1 MASEST
7 ETVTVRLP
15 PELDSWLDEQ
25 ARELGVNRERVLV
38 QMLASYRATAEL
50 DGDLDAADLQFGAP
64 SDEEIEAVVD
74 SRFEESLDARVDER
88 VRQHLDARLDSTV
101 DQRVDTAVETALSG
115 HLSDAIEA
123 VERRLGNRVDN
134 AQSEFQEKLEDV
146 RERVIQ
152 VKQEADAKAPA
163 GHDHE
168 EFDRLVA
175 LGKQLDD
182 LHNEVETLSERLDAT
197 LPEQETAIEE
207 LEADL
212 DTVQERLR
220 TVGWTVR
227 DVRDSVEADTG
238 LEAVK
243 RVKRAAAKADV
254 DRARCENC
262 GNGVDIA
269 LLTDPHC
276 PHCESTVT
284 DVEEARGFFSKPKL
298 LVASQLEVGEE
309 NE

>member
-15 PELDSWLDEQ
+15 PELDTWLNEQ

-64 SDEEIEAVVD
+64 SDEEIETVVD
-74 SRFEESLDARVDER
+74 SRLDT
-88 VRQHLDARLDSTV
+88 RLDSTV
-101 DQRVDTAVETALSG
+101 DQRVDDAVETALSG
-115 HLSDAIEA
+115 HLSDATEA
-123 VERRLGNRVDN
+123 AERHLENRVDSV
-134 AQSEFQEKLEDV
+134 QSEFQEKLEDV

-152 VKQEADAKAPA
+152 VKHEADAKAPA

-168 EFDRLVA
+168 EFARLVA
-175 LGKQLDD
+175 LGEHADD
-182 LHNEVETLSERLDAT
+182 LQNEVETLTERLDAT

-212 DTVQERLR
+212 DTVRERLR
-220 TVGWTVR
+220 TVAWAVR
-227 DVRDSVEADTG
+227 DVRDSVDADTG
-238 LEAVK
+238 TEAVE
-243 RVKRAAAKADV
+243 RVKRAAAEADV

-262 GNGVDIA
+262 GNGIDIA

-284 DVEEARGFFSKPKL
+284 DVEEARGFFSKPRL
-298 LVASQLEVGEE
+298 LVASQLESGEE

>member
-15 PELDSWLDEQ
+15 SELDSWLDEQ
-25 ARELGVNRERVLV
+25 ARELEVTRETVLV

-50 DGDLDAADLQFGAP
+50 EGDLDAAELEVGTP
-64 SDEEIEAVVD
+64 GEEEVAEMVD
-74 SRFEESLDARVDER
+74 SRVDERLGEQLDARVE
-88 VRQHLDARLDSTV
+88 AAV
-101 DQRVDTAVETALSG
+101 DQRVG
-115 HLSDAIEA
+115 EA
-123 VERRLGNRVDN
+123 VEASLSEATEAVEARLKGRVD
-134 AQSEFQEKLEDV
+134 SVDREFHEKIEDV

-163 GHDHE
+163 DHDHE
-168 EFDRLVA
+168 EFERLVA
-175 LGKQLDD
+175 LGKQVDD
-182 LHNEVETLSERLDAT
+182 LEEEVGHLTERLDAT
-197 LPEQETAIEE
+197 VPEQEAAVEE
-207 LEADL
+207 READL

-220 TVGWTVR
+220 TVAWAVR
-227 DVRDSVEADTG
+227 DLRDSVEAETG
-238 LEAVK
+238 LDAVE

-276 PHCESTVT
+276 PHCEATVT
-284 DVEEARGFFSKPKL
+284 DVEEASGFFSKPKL
-298 LVASQLEVGEE
+298 LVASQLESGENDE
-309 NE
+309 

>member
-1 MASEST
+1 MASEPT

-15 PELDSWLDEQ
+15 SDLDSWLDEQ
-25 ARELGVNRERVLV
+25 ARELGVDRETVLV

-50 DGDLDAADLQFGAP
+50 DGDLDAAEFEFGAP
-64 SDEEIEAVVD
+64 SDERV
-74 SRFEESLDARVDER
+74 EEV
-88 VRQHLDARLDSTV
+88 V
-101 DQRVDTAVETALSG
+101 DQRVEAALAEQ
-115 HLSDAIEA
+115 LSDATET
-123 VERRLGNRVDN
+123 VERRVDSRVDSVQ
-134 AQSEFQEKLEDV
+134 AEFQEKLEDV

-163 GHDHE
+163 DHDHE

-175 LGKQLDD
+175 LGSHVDD
-182 LHNEVETLSERLDAT
+182 LQDDVERLTERLDAT

-220 TVGWTVR
+220 TVAWAVR
-227 DVRDSVEADTG
+227 DLRDDVEADTG
-238 LEAVK
+238 LAAVE

-262 GNGVDIA
+262 GNGVEIA

-276 PHCESTVT
+276 PHCEATVT
-284 DVEEARGFFSKPKL
+284 DVEEASGFFSKPKL
-298 LVASQLEVGEE
+298 LVASQLESGEE
-309 NE
+309 Q

>member
-15 PELDSWLDEQ
+15 SELDSWLDEQ
-25 ARELGVNRERVLV
+25 ARELEVTRETVLV

-50 DGDLDAADLQFGAP
+50 EGDLDAAELEVGTP
-64 SDEEIEAVVD
+64 GEEEVAEMVD
-74 SRFEESLDARVDER
+74 SRVDERLGEQLDARVE
-88 VRQHLDARLDSTV
+88 AAV
-101 DQRVDTAVETALSG
+101 DQRVG
-115 HLSDAIEA
+115 EA
-123 VERRLGNRVDN
+123 VEASLSEATEAVEARLKGRVD
-134 AQSEFQEKLEDV
+134 SVDREFHEKIEDV

-163 GHDHE
+163 DHDHE
-168 EFDRLVA
+168 EFERLVA
-175 LGKQLDD
+175 LGKQVDD
-182 LHNEVETLSERLDAT
+182 LEEEVGHLTERLDAT
-197 LPEQETAIEE
+197 VPEQEAAVEE

-220 TVGWTVR
+220 TVAWAVR
-227 DVRDSVEADTG
+227 DLRDSVEAETG
-238 LEAVK
+238 LDAVE

-276 PHCESTVT
+276 PHCEATVT
-284 DVEEARGFFSKPKL
+284 DVEEASGFFSKPKL
-298 LVASQLEVGEE
+298 LVASQLESGENDE
-309 NE
+309 

>member
-15 PELDSWLDEQ
+15 SELDSWLDEQ
-25 ARELGVNRERVLV
+25 ARELEVTRETVLV

-50 DGDLDAADLQFGAP
+50 EGDLDAAELEVGAP
-64 SDEEIEAVVD
+64 GEEEVAEMVD
-74 SRFEESLDARVDER
+74 SRVDERLGEQLDARVE
-88 VRQHLDARLDSTV
+88 AAV
-101 DQRVDTAVETALSG
+101 DQRVG
-115 HLSDAIEA
+115 EA
-123 VERRLGNRVDN
+123 VEASLSGATEAVEGRLKSRVDSVER
-134 AQSEFQEKLEDV
+134 QFQEKVEDV

-163 GHDHE
+163 DHDHE
-168 EFDRLVA
+168 EFERLVA
-175 LGKQLDD
+175 LGKQVDD
-182 LHNEVETLSERLDAT
+182 LGVEVGHLTERLDAT
-197 LPEQETAIEE
+197 VPEQEAAVEE

-220 TVGWTVR
+220 TVAWTVR
-227 DVRDSVEADTG
+227 DLRDSVEAETG
-238 LEAVK
+238 LDAVE

-276 PHCESTVT
+276 PHCEATVT
-284 DVEEARGFFSKPKL
+284 DVEEASGFFSKPKL
-298 LVASQLEVGEE
+298 LVASQLESGENDE
-309 NE
+309 

>member
-15 PELDSWLDEQ
+15 SELDSWLDEQ
-25 ARELGVNRERVLV
+25 ARELEVTRETVLV

-50 DGDLDAADLQFGAP
+50 DGDLDAAELEVGAP
-64 SDEEIEAVVD
+64 SDEEVAEVVD
-74 SRFEESLDARVDER
+74 SRVDQRLGEQLDTRVE
-88 VRQHLDARLDSTV
+88 AAV
-101 DQRVDTAVETALSG
+101 DQRVE
-115 HLSDAIEA
+115 EA
-123 VERRLGNRVDN
+123 VEASLSGATEAVEGRLKSRVD
-134 AQSEFQEKLEDV
+134 SVEREFQEKIEDV

-163 GHDHE
+163 DHDHE
-168 EFDRLVA
+168 EFERLVA
-175 LGKQLDD
+175 LGKQVDD
-182 LHNEVETLSERLDAT
+182 LEEEVGHLTERLDAT
-197 LPEQETAIEE
+197 IPEQETAVEE
-207 LEADL
+207 IEADL

-220 TVGWTVR
+220 TVAWAVR
-227 DVRDSVEADTG
+227 DLRDSVEAETG
-238 LEAVK
+238 LDAVE

-276 PHCESTVT
+276 PHCEATVT
-284 DVEEARGFFSKPKL
+284 DVEEASGFFSKPKL
-298 LVASQLEVGEE
+298 LVASQLESGEE
-309 NE
+309 Q

>member
-15 PELDSWLDEQ
+15 SELDSWLDEQ
-25 ARELGVNRERVLV
+25 ARELGVNRETVLV

-50 DGDLDAADLQFGAP
+50 DGDLDAAEFEVGAP
-64 SDEEIEAVVD
+64 SDEQVEEVVD
-74 SRFEESLDARVDER
+74 RRVEERLEGRLDER
-88 VRQHLDARLDSTV
+88 VED
-101 DQRVDTAVETALSG
+101 AVEAALAER
-115 HLSDAIEA
+115 LSDATEA
-123 VERRLGNRVDN
+123 VERRVGSRADSIQ
-134 AQSEFQEKLEDV
+134 AAFQEKLEDV
-146 RERVIQ
+146 RERVVQ

-163 GHDHE
+163 DHDHE

-175 LGKQLDD
+175 LGRHVDD
-182 LHNEVETLSERLDAT
+182 LQEDVEGLTERLDAT
-197 LPEQETAIEE
+197 LPEQEMAIEE

-212 DTVQERLR
+212 DTVKERLR
-220 TVGWTVR
+220 TVAWAVR
-227 DVRDSVEADTG
+227 DLREDVETDTG
-238 LEAVK
+238 LAAVE

-276 PHCESTVT
+276 PHCEATVT
-284 DVEEARGFFSKPKL
+284 DVEEASGFFSKPKL
-298 LVASQLEVGEE
+298 LVASQLESGEE
-309 NE
+309 Q

>member
-15 PELDSWLDEQ
+15 SELDSWLDEQ
-25 ARELGVNRERVLV
+25 ARELEVPRETVLV

-50 DGDLDAADLQFGAP
+50 DGELDAAELEVGAP
-64 SDEEIEAVVD
+64 SDEEVAEV
-74 SRFEESLDARVDER
+74 
-88 VRQHLDARLDSTV
+88 V
-101 DQRVDTAVETALSG
+101 DQRVDSRVDERLGEQLDRRIEATVDRRAEAAVETSLSE
-115 HLSDAIEA
+115 ATEA
-123 VERRLGNRVDN
+123 VEARLKGRVD
-134 AQSEFQEKLEDV
+134 SVEREFQEKLEDV

-152 VKQEADAKAPA
+152 VKQEADARAPA
-163 GHDHE
+163 DHDHE
-168 EFDRLVA
+168 EFQRLVA
-175 LGKQLDD
+175 LGTQVDD
-182 LHNEVETLSERLDAT
+182 LREEVEHLAERLDAT
-197 LPEQETAIEE
+197 IPEQETAVEE
-207 LEADL
+207 MEADL

-220 TVGWTVR
+220 TVAWAVR
-227 DVRDSVEADTG
+227 DLRDSVEAETG
-238 LEAVK
+238 LDAVE

-276 PHCESTVT
+276 PHCEATVT

-298 LVASQLEVGEE
+298 LVASQLESGEE
-309 NE
+309 DE